1 MISLLSWKRG
11 GMTHNWHTVI
21 EGYRLFRRDGQGRRG
36 RGDALYVRKWVD
48 CEELFLRNSH
58 DQVGSLWV

>member
-1 MISLLSWKRG
+1 
-11 GMTHNWHTVI
+11 MTHNWHTVI